1 MTENDYKKVITSYL
15 KIMRLWHKEGYVW
28 YQYGPFLYFDS
39 LIPGDAEHDCRIAID
54 MEDYSYACFNPNVIT
69 NGSFISMVI
78 SEKEHK
84 LISKTI
90 NIIKKLKEVK
100 NEEKH

>member
-1 MTENDYKKVITSYL
+1 MTEIYCEKVIMRFR
-15 KIMRLWHKEGYVW
+15 KIMSLWRKEGYVW

-54 MEDYSYACFNPNVIT
+54 MEDYSYACCNPNVIT

-84 LISKTI
+84 LITKTI

-100 NEEKH
+100 K